1 MPRRLALCAAALAAV
16 VAALPAGQARATPA
30 PAGSGP
36 VTVDASFFGG
46 TTPPLTPGQIEVAVV
61 SSLTSTVTG
70 EDARIEVRG
79 LAPAD
84 RLRVERDGTD
94 VPGQDGAL
102 RGAGRVVDDQPLDH
116 TPGRARR
123 PAWAGAQRSLHTLG
137 GVEPP
142 PRLLLR
148 RELRPRSSP
157 RRQSRRERPRPG
169 RERRQPL

>member
-94 VPGQDGAL
+94 VTPAL
-102 RGAGRVVDDQPLDH
+102 A
-116 TPGRARR
+116 
-123 PAWAGAQRSLHTLG
+123 
-137 GVEPP
+137 
-142 PRLLLR
+142 
-148 RELRPRSSP
+148 PRSSTRSSTRASVTSSP
-157 RRQSRRERPRPG
+157 KWPPACRSRSSAT
-169 RERRQPL
+169 